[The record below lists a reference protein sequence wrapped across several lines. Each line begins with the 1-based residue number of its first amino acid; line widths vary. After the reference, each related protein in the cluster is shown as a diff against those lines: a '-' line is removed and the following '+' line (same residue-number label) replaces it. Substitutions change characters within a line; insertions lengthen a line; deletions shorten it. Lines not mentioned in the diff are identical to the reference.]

1 MDTLECNL
9 LGETQSKRQQQ
20 PSCVFVLFGATGDLA
35 ARKIAPALYNLAVDG
50 LLAEG
55 FAVLGVA
62 RRPKTDQQ
70 FRDEMFK
77 AIKEFS
83 RQKPDEE
90 LWKEFSQR
98 WHYFQLQAGDDE
110 SYRNLGARLSEMDVQ
125 HKTGERRMFYLAMT
139 PDTFGDIIDN
149 LGKAGLSR
157 PTGRKSFARIVIEK
171 PFGHDLA
178 SAHAL
183 NELLRRH
190 FTESQV
196 FRIDHYLGK
205 ETVMNVLA
213 LRMGNRIIEP
223 LLNAQHVDH
232 VQITVAETVGMEG
245 RRGPYYE
252 QAGALRDMVQN
263 HLLQLLTLVAM
274 DVPSRLSTEDIRNEK
289 VKVLRAMDPLTPEQV
304 ALQTVRA
311 QYGRGQDTPDY
322 RHENGVAADSQIE
335 TFVALK
341 LFVDNW
347 RWAGVPFY
355 LRTGKELAAK
365 ASRVVIVFRREPT
378 RLFTRGG
385 CEFRSPNR
393 LVIRIH
399 PDEGVA
405 WIVDAKVPGPD
416 MILRPVKMNFQ
427 YGSSFE
433 WASPE
438 AYEHLLLDAMLGQA
452 TLFIRDDEVEA
463 SWRLIDPIRQTWA
476 NTGLPNL
483 IEYAPLTWGPDKANE
498 LLGDAYQTWYD

>member
-1 MDTLECNL
+1 MDTLESSL
-9 LGETQSKRQQQ
+9 LAETESKRQQR

-35 ARKIAPALYNLAVDG
+35 ARRIVPALYNLAVDG
-50 LLAEG
+50 LLGED

-62 RRPKTDQQ
+62 RRAKTDQQ
-70 FRDEMFK
+70 FRDEMFE
-77 AIKEFS
+77 AIQKYS
-83 RQKPDEE
+83 RQKPDP
-90 LWKEFSQR
+90 EFWRKLSR
-98 WHYFQLQAGDDE
+98 SWHYFQLQAGDDE
-110 SYRNLGARLSEMDVQ
+110 GYRNLGARLGEMDAQ
-125 HKTGERRMFYLAMT
+125 HRTCGCRLFYLAMT
-139 PDTFGDIIDN
+139 PDTFSDIIDN
-149 LGKAGLSR
+149 LGKAGLSHAS
-157 PTGRKSFARIVIEK
+157 GQCAFARIVVEK

-178 SAHAL
+178 SARAL

-190 FTESQV
+190 FEEAQV

-205 ETVMNVLA
+205 ETVMNLLA
-213 LRMGNRIIEP
+213 LRFANRIIEP

-263 HLLQLLTLVAM
+263 HLLQLLALVAM
-274 DVPSRLSTEDIRNEK
+274 EVPQRLSAEDIRGEK
-289 VKVLRAMDPLTPEQV
+289 VKVLRAVEPLTPQQV
-304 ALQTVRA
+304 ARQTVRG
-311 QYGRGQDTPDY
+311 QYGRGLDTPGY
-322 RHENGVAADSQIE
+322 RHEEGVSPSSQME
-335 TFVALK
+335 TFVAMK
-341 LFVDNW
+341 LCVENW

-378 RLFTRGG
+378 RLFTRGE

-399 PDEGVA
+399 PDEGIA
-405 WIVDAKVPGPD
+405 WIVDGKVPGPD
-416 MILRPVKMNFQ
+416 MMLRPIKMNFQ

-438 AYEHLLLDAMLGQA
+438 AYEHLLLDAMLGEA

-463 SWRLIDPIRQTWA
+463 SWRLIDPIRQAWVA
-476 NTGLPNL
+476 TGQPPL
-483 IEYAPLTWGPDKANE
+483 IEYAPLTWGPRQSQE
-498 LLGDAYQTWYD
+498 LLGDAYQSWYD